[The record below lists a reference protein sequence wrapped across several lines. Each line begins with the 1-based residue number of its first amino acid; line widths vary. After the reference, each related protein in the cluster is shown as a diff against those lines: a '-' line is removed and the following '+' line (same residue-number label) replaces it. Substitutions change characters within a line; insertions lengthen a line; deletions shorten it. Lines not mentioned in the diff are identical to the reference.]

1 MAAWVGFASAGQ
13 CAAQAL
19 DRNDPAAVLRA
30 VRAALGP
37 DAQLVAGS
45 AGCITTP
52 FHFPELVIVRIATPA
67 SGCQLVGVLRQGS
80 LERGEEQGGLL
91 ERIGQEALIARGWI
105 AANGEARR
113 TMAEQW
119 VIEVLFS
126 EDAVLDPLAL
136 PADLRR
142 DAATPPQS
150 RILPDGEIEVRLWT
164 TLTTIAGTQL
174 APATVTFT
182 AGAQISQPI
191 RAQPVR

>member
-1 MAAWVGFASAGQ
+1 MRIQRSCVVAVMAAWVGVASPGQ

-19 DRNDPAAVLRA
+19 DRDDPAAVLRA

-119 VIEVLFS
+119 VIEVLLT

-136 PADLRR
+136 PTDLRR
-142 DAATPPQS
+142 DSPFVGSPFDN
-150 RILPDGEIEVRLWT
+150 P
-164 TLTTIAGTQL
+164 TLA
-174 APATVTFT
+174 
-182 AGAQISQPI
+182 
-191 RAQPVR
+191 